1 VARRGVER
9 KGGRGGGVGSRCGVR
24 CETRQR
30 EGGLA
35 HTMVRR
41 GAGASNGGLGSG
53 GVVLT
58 CRTGKDARARG
69 VRLGKEIGVWAT
81 FHGCGP
87 VALGRPKGIVLF
99 SFIQKNS
106 NGFESIQSKDDF
118 PEFEKIQMKYGL
130 NKEQFSLFKLYKI
143 QNGF

>member
-1 VARRGVER
+1 VGASGQWGSHGKKGRRGCAQCPFRPWLDVVW
-9 KGGRGGGVGSRCGVR
+9 RGKEAGEGGVGSRCGVG

-35 HTMVRR
+35 HAVVRR
-41 GAGASNGGLGSG
+41 GAGASNNGLGSG
-53 GVVLT
+53 SVVLT

-99 SFIQKNS
+99 FIY
-106 NGFESIQSKDDF
+106 SK
-118 PEFEKIQMKYGL
+118 K
-130 NKEQFSLFKLYKI
+130 FKWI
-143 QNGF
+143 